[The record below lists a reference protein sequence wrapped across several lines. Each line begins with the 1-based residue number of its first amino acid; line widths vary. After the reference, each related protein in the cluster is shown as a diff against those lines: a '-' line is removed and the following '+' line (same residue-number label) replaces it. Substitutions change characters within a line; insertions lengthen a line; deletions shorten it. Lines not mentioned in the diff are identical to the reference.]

1 MPDVWFYVVL
11 ALAVV
16 GLGEVVTRVGLRL
29 LAKQDGLIA
38 FDEVPAITPAMLDR
52 FFDHGFDPEL
62 GWIRKPNTRKKDMG
76 RFEYTIDAR
85 GSRLNP
91 GHEHLPAGVV
101 TVGDSYTFCREVE
114 DTDTWQWGLAE
125 RLNTNVLNFGV
136 GNYGFDQALLRLE
149 REYPNAPAPVVVMGV
164 VPSTIARI
172 LSVWK
177 HYNEY
182 GNYFAFKPR
191 YVFEHDALRLVPT
204 PVTSRDDF
212 FRLAEI
218 LPGVQAHDEFYR
230 SRFLREA
237 FRAPYLLSAMKN
249 WRRLA
254 LVPAKAARRTG
265 PRLGLDE
272 APFAALVTALD
283 SGGAGQ
289 TARLF
294 AEPGPTALLEALV
307 EKFAAMG
314 RDLGFQPVLL
324 LMPMKDDLYL
334 MQRRGHYYQTFV
346 DRAARRLPVVDAADA
361 LLASGNVRALFR
373 EWHYNPAGNALVAQ
387 LLADRLSTLNLRD
400 PYDRKDV

>member
-1 MPDVWFYVVL
+1 MELYGVL
-11 ALAVV
+11 LVAIVAA
-16 GLGEVVTRVGLRL
+16 EVAMRVGLRL

-38 FDEVPAITPAMLDR
+38 FDEVPTITPAALDR

-76 RFEYTIDAR
+76 RFAYSIDAR
-85 GSRLNP
+85 GSRVNP
-91 GHEHLPAGVV
+91 GHEHLPVGVV

-114 DTDTWQWGLAE
+114 DADTWQWGLAE
-125 RLNTNVLNFGV
+125 RLQTNVLNFGV

-149 REYPNAPAPVVVMGV
+149 REFPTAPAPIVVMGV

-182 GNYFAFKPR
+182 GNFFAFKPR
-191 YVFEHDALRLVPT
+191 YVLEHGALRLRPT
-204 PVTSRDDF
+204 PVTSRNDF

-230 SRFLREA
+230 TRFLREA
-237 FRAPYLLSAMKN
+237 FRAPYLLSAMRN

-254 LVPAKAARRTG
+254 LAPAKAARRIG

-294 AEPGPTALLEALV
+294 AEPGPAALLDALV
-307 EKFAAMG
+307 GEFVAMG
-314 RDLGFQPVLL
+314 QRLGFTPVLL
-324 LMPMKDDLYL
+324 IMPMKDDLYL
-334 MQRRGHYYQTFV
+334 MQRRGHFYRNFV

-373 EWHYNPAGNALVAQ
+373 EWHYNPAGNARVAQ

-400 PYDRKDV
+400 RL